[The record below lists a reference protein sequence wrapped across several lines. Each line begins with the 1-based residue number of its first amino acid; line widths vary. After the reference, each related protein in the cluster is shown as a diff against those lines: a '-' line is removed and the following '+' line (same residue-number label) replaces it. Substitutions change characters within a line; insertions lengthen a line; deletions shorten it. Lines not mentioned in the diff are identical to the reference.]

1 MQQNGTV
8 RLDTARSGR
17 GSLALITA
25 LVLLLLLAASAYLFL
40 PERIASLVVL
50 ACLGILSTAG
60 VVALFAGAAGMLSLQ
75 RPSEMPEADGVLY
88 SRVGAGYVL
97 DFYGTWE
104 QVAVGLDV
112 PAVNRTGSGV
122 PE

>member
-1 MQQNGTV
+1 MGDVDADGETLRRLADLRRAVAGQVTGRAEDVEALRAALVTVMSEV
-8 RLDTARSGR
+8 RLRDA
-17 GSLALITA
+17 
-25 LVLLLLLAASAYLFL
+25 AYLRDAIR
-40 PERIASLVVL
+40 EDVDAMVR
-50 ACLGILSTAG
+50 G
-60 VVALFAGAAGMLSLQ
+60 
-75 RPSEMPEADGVLY
+75 EMPEADGVLY